1 MKGDQLRI
9 LVAIP
14 HHGTKNRPFLDRIVR
29 EYRSME
35 HDVTIVVLT
44 EVDKPLPDDVEVR
57 VGAPTDDPW
66 SLPFAHRSLFAERI
80 DDHDLFVYSED
91 DTLIEQRHLDAFL
104 ELDAVLPESLILG
117 FQRYEVHPSD
127 DRSYCSIHSYYR
139 WDPPSVSTYGGLTFA
154 RFTNDHAAAYVAT
167 RAQLRR
173 AIASGGYL
181 VPPHA
186 DQYDM
191 LVSAGTDIYTQ
202 CGLTKVLCL
211 ERIDDLL
218 LHHLPNV
225 YLGRMGVDEEEFRA
239 QIAELLRISA
249 SRTDPPQLIRP
260 ETRLDSRI
268 WDRRCYP
275 ARNQS
280 LLALLPSDT
289 RRVLSLGTS
298 SGATEAVL
306 VEEGIEVLG
315 IPVDTVLGSVAA
327 LHGVRVVAPRL
338 PTPDEL
344 ADHGPFDVLLAADV
358 LGYFPDPVNVLRRL
372 RLALAPGGLAIAS
385 APAHHRY
392 RLRNAT
398 RSRGRRLPLPTS
410 YAEAGVWPSGH
421 GWLPDL
427 LRSAGFEQV
436 RTSMRQASRLDPLGQ
451 TGARTRFTGN
461 TVLASGRRSAES
473 TTTSRPHTSAT
484 A

>member
-1 MKGDQLRI
+1 MSGDRLRV

-14 HHGTKNRPFLDRIVR
+14 HHGSKNRLFLDRIVR
-29 EYRSME
+29 EYTSMD

-44 EVDKPLPDDVEVR
+44 EVDKPLPDGVEVR

-80 DDHDLFVYSED
+80 DDHDLFVYTED

-104 ELDAVLPESLILG
+104 ELNAVLPESLIPG
-117 FQRYEVHPSD
+117 FQRYEVHPSG
-127 DRSYCSIHSYYR
+127 DRSYCSVHSYYR
-139 WDPPSVSTYGGLTFA
+139 WDPGSLSTHGGLTFA

-173 AIASGGYL
+173 AIDSGGYL

-225 YLGRMGVDEEEFRA
+225 YLGRMGIDEEEFRA
-239 QIAELLRISA
+239 QLAELHRISTSPTA
-249 SRTDPPQLIRP
+249 AQQLIRP
-260 ETRLDSRI
+260 ETRLDSRL

-275 ARNQS
+275 ARNAS
-280 LLALLPSDT
+280 LLSLLPPDT
-289 RRVLSLGTS
+289 RRVLSLGTA

-306 VEEGIEVLG
+306 VEQGIEVLG
-315 IPVDTVLGSVAA
+315 IPVDPVLGSMAA
-327 LHGVRVVAPRL
+327 LHGIRVVAPRL

-344 ADHGPFDVLLAADV
+344 AEHGPFDVLLAVDV
-358 LGYFPDPVNVLRRL
+358 LGYFPEPLDVLRHL
-372 RLALAPGGLAIAS
+372 RPALAPGGLAIAS

-398 RSRGRRLPLPTS
+398 RPRGRRLPLPTS
-410 YAEAGVWPSGH
+410 YEVAGVWPSGH
-421 GWLPDL
+421 DWLPRL
-427 LRSAGFEQV
+427 MRSAGFEQV
-436 RTSMRQASRLDPLGQ
+436 RTAMRQTSRLDPLGH
-451 TGARTRFTGN
+451 TGGRVRLTGN
-461 TVLASGRRSAES
+461 TVLASGRRSTVP
-473 TTTSRPHTSAT
+473 TTASGPRTSAI